1 MWKLDTVEVSQCKYN
16 YVLCKVVCKE
26 SASKYKF
33 LCFEF
38 VDCLNANKKIVF
50 NIWCSM
56 LLNLDCHCNCNFYQY
71 VWLF

>member
-16 YVLCKVVCKE
+16 YVLCNVVCKE

-50 NIWCSM
+50 NIWCSI
-56 LLNLDCHCNCNFYQY
+56 Y
-71 VWLF
+71 VVKFRLSLQL

>member
-16 YVLCKVVCKE
+16 YVLCNVVCKE

-38 VDCLNANKKIVF
+38 VDCLNANKKI
-50 NIWCSM
+50 M
-56 LLNLDCHCNCNFYQY
+56 FY
-71 VWLF
+71 LCC